1 MVNFATK
8 SFLHPSFAMQTTINW
23 GILAPGRIAHKFVH
37 DLKLVA
43 GARLLAVG
51 SRSLDRA
58 RAFAAEHGAVH
69 AFGSYEALLECP
81 GLDVVYIASPHTGH
95 FEHTMMCLERGIAV
109 LCEKPFAMNTSEVQK
124 MVDCARANGV
134 FLMEAIWTRF
144 IPCFEE
150 AMRMA
155 NEGYIGALKTIRADF
170 GFKANFP
177 PEHRVFNPALGGG
190 ALLDVGIYTI
200 FLATWLW
207 GKPER
212 IKATAVKNAQGSD
225 DSCAMIFE
233 YADNRLAILDCSLV
247 VKTEIEAYIYGE
259 TGTMRLHNRFI
270 NPQELSLSFY
280 EKSSEHFHLPLTGH
294 GYYHEVIEVNDC
306 LRQGRTESQ
315 KLPLDFSLLLMET
328 LDLVRREVGI
338 VYPTD

>member
-1 MVNFATK
+1 MK
-8 SFLHPSFAMQTTINW
+8 TTINW
-23 GILAPGRIAHKFVH
+23 GILAPGRIAHKFAH

-43 GARLLAVG
+43 GAKLLAVG
-51 SRSLDRA
+51 SRSHQRALD
-58 RAFAAEHGAVH
+58 FAGQYGAPH
-69 AFGSYEALLECP
+69 AFGSYEAMLDCP
-81 GLDVVYIASPHTGH
+81 GLDVVYIASPHSGH

-109 LCEKPFAMNTSEVQK
+109 LCEKPFAMNAGQVRQ
-124 MVDCARANGV
+124 MVNCAKANGV

-144 IPCFEE
+144 IPAFEE
-150 AMRMA
+150 AMRLA
-155 NEGYIGALKTIRADF
+155 NEGYVGELKTIRADF
-170 GFKANFP
+170 GFKADFP

-207 GKPER
+207 GRPER
-212 IKATAVKNAQGSD
+212 IKATATMSSLGAD

-233 YADNRLAILDCSLV
+233 YPGNRLAILDCSLV
-247 VKTEIEAYIYGE
+247 LKTEIEAYIYGE
-259 TGTMRLHNRFI
+259 TGTLRLHNRFL
-270 NPQELSLSFY
+270 NTQDVSATFY

-294 GYYHEVIEVNDC
+294 GYYHEILEVNDC
-306 LRQGRTESQ
+306 LRQGKMESE

-328 LDLVRREVGI
+328 MDWVRKEAGI